1 MEYLTIL
8 LVLSTAATIA
18 AALVISALG
27 DMTPR
32 SFKISL
38 YITSIAT
45 VILLASLVTW
55 IEAGGTM
62 DPPKYLRVEEPVYY
76 RVDK

>member
-1 MEYLTIL
+1 
-8 LVLSTAATIA
+8 
-18 AALVISALG
+18 
-27 DMTPR
+27 MTPR

-45 VILLASLVTW
+45 VILLATLVTW

-62 DPPKYLRVEEPVYY
+62 DPPKYFRVEEPVYY